1 MDKDT
6 LKEIAENEVSCVDQP
21 DYNPAATG
29 LISLFAN
36 DMRERFSDVDEAIN
50 FYSNLTDDQIEARYC
65 IHYWEECALQAYN
78 CIRLEAIDILT
89 KSIDCRELAKREI
102 KNISLLFSD
111 AKFNLL
117 ISNEYML
124 IDEYPGLYEK
134 LLIGDYPDF
143 LSADEVE
150 AFQIAQDDNHPSELF
165 KFVLENKENHNNRP
179 ADKQYLEQ
187 FEQLLIEHQNRGP
200 RYVDY
205 FNTNWVAAMQ
215 IQSLVWYKEYL
226 IKVVDK
232 GTPFIPYQ
240 KDWMEI
246 RRNKDQPQIS
256 MRKLRR
262 SNDGYQVMT
271 QGYKAFQSQTGRQ
284 PDWSELMDFL
294 AENPP
299 AGFIIESKVI
309 KNKVDCLIIEGSER
323 PIDRVAFKKRF
334 ERYFP
339 KKRH

>member
-6 LKEIAENEVSCVDQP
+6 LKEIAENEVLCVDQP
-21 DYNPAATG
+21 DYNPAAIG
-29 LISLFAN
+29 LVSLFAN
-36 DMRERFSDVDEAIN
+36 DIRERFSDIDEAIN
-50 FYSNLTDDQIEARYC
+50 YYGDLTDEQIERRYC

-78 CIRLEAIDILT
+78 SIRAEAIEVLR
-89 KSIDCRELAKREI
+89 KSIDCKELAKREI
-102 KNISLLFSD
+102 KNVSLLFSD

-124 IDEYPGLYEK
+124 NDEYPGFYEN

-150 AFQIAQDDNHPSELF
+150 AFQVAQDNNYPSELF
-165 KFVLENKENHNNRP
+165 NFVLENKEKDNNRP
-179 ADKQYLEQ
+179 IDKQYLEH
-187 FEQLLIEHQNRGP
+187 FGKLLYEHQNCSP

-226 IKVVDK
+226 MKVIDN
-232 GTPFIPYQ
+232 GTPFIPLTNEC
-240 KDWMEI
+240 MEI
-246 RRNKDQPQIS
+246 RKKKNQPQIS

-271 QGYKAFQSQTGRQ
+271 QGYTAFQSEKGRS

-294 AENPP
+294 AQNPP
-299 AGFIIESKVI
+299 AGFFIESKVI
-309 KNKVDCLIIEGSER
+309 KNKVDYLIIEGSEK

-334 ERYFP
+334 DRYFP